1 MTSPLYERGGLDFRP
16 QDGKTSER
24 QFAIIAFVIGR
35 AAPDHKQPPGL
46 ENPINDA
53 IISLPD
59 LIMLRAGKL
68 FTTRWSRIFFN
79 QIDAIDDAPEV
90 LFGNRVRVLANSSAV
105 FL

>member
-46 ENPINDA
+46 ENPINAA

-59 LIMLRAGKL
+59 PITLLAGNIFTITLKRQDGGAPAAGFCWFLISHFSG
-68 FTTRWSRIFFN
+68 
-79 QIDAIDDAPEV
+79 
-90 LFGNRVRVLANSSAV
+90 
-105 FL
+105 